1 MMHKEG
7 YPEENEIVICTVTS
21 IQYHSVFV
29 KLDEYK
35 GKSGMIH
42 ISEISPG
49 RIRNLR
55 DYVKEGK
62 VIVCKVLRINPQRG
76 HIDLSLRRVNE
87 NQRRAKINSMK
98 QEQIAEKIISYV
110 AQTHKQ
116 PDLQKQIITAVK
128 DEYESIYTFFE
139 DVVEGSASV
148 HDLGLDETVAKDL
161 EEVIHQRIKP
171 PEVFIEGHF
180 TVQSHEPNGLEV
192 IKKAFSKVPDENG
205 VKYLGGGK
213 YYLEVRDS
221 NYKDAEKTLTTLV
234 DGVKKA
240 LEKTDTAVAFERKR

>member
-1 MMHKEG
+1 MIIKEG
-7 YPEENEIVICTVTS
+7 YPEENEVVICTVTN

-29 KLDEYK
+29 KVDEYK

-62 VIVCKVLRINPQRG
+62 VIVCKVLRINRQRG

-87 NQRRAKINSMK
+87 NQRRAKINAMK

-110 AQTHKQ
+110 AQNHNL
-116 PDLQKQIITAVK
+116 PDLQKKISTK
-128 DEYESIYTFFE
+128 LSDYESLYTFFE
-139 DVVEGSASV
+139 EVVEGSSSV
-148 HDLGLDETVAKDL
+148 DELGLDPKVAKDL

-171 PEVFIEGHF
+171 PEVFIEGNF
-180 TVQSHEPNGLEV
+180 TIQSYEPNGLEV
-192 IKKAFSKVPDENG
+192 IKKAFVKVPEENG

-221 NYKDAEKTLTTLV
+221 NYKDAEKQLTTLV
-234 DGVKKA
+234 DGVKKV
-240 LEKTDTAVAFERKR
+240 LEKTDTKVEFERKR

>member
-1 MMHKEG
+1 MILKEG

-29 KLDEYK
+29 KVDEYK

-62 VIVCKVLRINPQRG
+62 VIVCKVLRINMQRG

-110 AQTHKQ
+110 SQNHNL
-116 PDLQKQIITAVK
+116 PDLYKKIAAK
-128 DEYESIYTFFE
+128 LSEYESLYTFFE
-139 DVVEGSASV
+139 EVVEGSSSV
-148 HDLGLDETVAKDL
+148 DELELDPKVAKDL
-161 EEVIHQRIKP
+161 EEVINQRIKP
-171 PEVFIEGHF
+171 PEVLIEGNF
-180 TVQSHEPNGLEV
+180 TIQSYEPDGLEV
-192 IKKAFSKVPDENG
+192 IKKAFSKVPEENG

-221 NYKDAEKTLTTLV
+221 NYKDAEKQLTTLV

-240 LEKTDTAVAFERKR
+240 LEKTDTKVEFERKK